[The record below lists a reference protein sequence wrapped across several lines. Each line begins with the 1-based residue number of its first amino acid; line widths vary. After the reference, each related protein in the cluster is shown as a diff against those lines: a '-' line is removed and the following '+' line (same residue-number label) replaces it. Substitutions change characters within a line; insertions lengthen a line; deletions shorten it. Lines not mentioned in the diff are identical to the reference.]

1 MKKLLVA
8 VSCLGLALSAGLL
21 AQDKGGKGG
30 KGGKGAAAAGN
41 AAKGKEAFGNNCQVC
56 HSPDSDTRI
65 VGPGLKDLFKH
76 AKLVNDQPPN
86 DTSVMGI
93 INAGSP
99 NGMPPF
105 GDLLMPA
112 EKADILAYLK
122 TL

>member
-1 MKKLLVA
+1 MKKVLVA

-21 AQDKGGKGG
+21 VAQEKGTGNNK
-30 KGGKGAAAAGN
+30 AAAGD
-41 AAKGKEAFGNNCQVC
+41 AAKGKDAFGANCMIC
-56 HSPDSDTRI
+56 HSPDSDARL

-76 AKLVNDQPPN
+76 AKLGNEKAVNDAN
-86 DTSVMGI
+86 VMEI
-93 INAGSP
+93 INQGSP

-105 GDLLMPA
+105 GDALTAP

>member
-1 MKKLLVA
+1 MKKVLVA
-8 VSCLGLALSAGLL
+8 VSCIGLALSAGLL
-21 AQDKGGKGG
+21 AQDKGKGGG
-30 KGGKGAAAAGN
+30 KGKGKAAAGDV
-41 AAKGKEAFGNNCQVC
+41 AKGKEAFGNNCQVC
-56 HSPDSDTRI
+56 HSPDSDARI

-76 AKLVNDQPPN
+76 AKLVNDQAPT
-86 DTSVMGI
+86 DASVTAL

-105 GDLLMPA
+105 GDLLTAA